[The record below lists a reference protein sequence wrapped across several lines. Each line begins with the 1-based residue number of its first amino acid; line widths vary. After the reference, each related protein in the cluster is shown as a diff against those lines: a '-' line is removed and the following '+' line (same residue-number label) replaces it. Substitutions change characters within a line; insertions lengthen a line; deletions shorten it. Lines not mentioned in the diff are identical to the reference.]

1 MIYLSCN
8 EHYTFRI
15 FILVNQPISILYDNW
30 WLLDNNYSMIDEV
43 LWNHLFIWRTNIC
56 FHFLRGKPE
65 LLYNYWF
72 YCTTDKWSM
81 EYVCVCVCVCVTDMS
96 SARARKLCMPDGTWF
111 RHKSTK
117 NEWTDF
123 MACVGESKVADNI
136 RSSMRWHIAVCSMS
150 VIALLPALVIFFSY
164 RWAWQL

>member
-81 EYVCVCVCVCVTDMS
+81 EYVCVCVCVSQICPRREHANCVCPMALGSGTRVPRTS
-96 SARARKLCMPDGTWF
+96 GLILWHALERAKLQITSAAVCDGT
-111 RHKSTK
+111 
-117 NEWTDF
+117 
-123 MACVGESKVADNI
+123 
-136 RSSMRWHIAVCSMS
+136 
-150 VIALLPALVIFFSY
+150 
-164 RWAWQL
+164 